1 MQNERW
7 AVGDQIWSRDPATGA
22 FDLADYKGLGAPP
35 PACNPFDLAPLV
47 GARVSIESAA
57 GVAGP
62 VALYPGAFRFS
73 PATGK
78 ALPEPAAIEA
88 EAWLPPFGADGA
100 AGDTPQGLRLTATHL
115 ALRPTLSAE
124 SPPDR
129 QIAMP
134 PAGNCHFL
142 VGAFSTCD
150 SRLLAIDASQG
161 LLYHWLPN
169 SERWQALRPSG
180 TQAPAPSSL
189 ADEAWGLAAQDPQR
203 SARVFL
209 PTDAGLAIVFV
220 NLIARTCEVRS
231 VGTRCLGAP
240 VLWQGRVHVPMLE
253 EDGTLG
259 VHALDPDGSEL
270 HRIDGPT
277 LDAADAGW
285 LRPLADPHR
294 IVWMAPAGQLVVSR
308 GGDADASGA
317 AFLPWPAGI
326 TPRLDLGSPYLSR
339 NGNLWQQC
347 VRQED
352 GQTEVVFVQLG
363 LAEPEIRPASSP
375 RLSTGAACFQ
385 LDTRLRLAPWFEP
398 DDCRAPEADE
408 VIVPLL
414 ESTSASTVLCARI
427 PHTRPLDSLLAS
439 TETCTATFELHG
451 GEHDVQFWMA
461 RMSRPWAARP
471 FVYAGHLYL
480 YHPDRRRLPG
490 WRIEP

>member
-1 MQNERW
+1 M
-7 AVGDQIWSRDPATGA
+7 GDQIWSRDPATGA

-47 GARVSIESAA
+47 GARVSIEGAQ

-73 PATGK
+73 PSTGK
-78 ALPEPAAIEA
+78 ALPEPASTDTET
-88 EAWLPPFGADGA
+88 WLPPFGADGTV
-100 AGDTPQGLRLTATHL
+100 GDAPQGLRLTDTHL
-115 ALRPTLSAE
+115 ALRPTLNTE

-142 VGAFSTCD
+142 SGAFATCG
-150 SRLLAIDASQG
+150 SRLLAIDATQG
-161 LLYHWLPN
+161 LLFHWLPN

-180 TQAPAPSSL
+180 TQGPAPSAL
-189 ADEAWGLAAQDPQR
+189 ADEAWGLAVQDPQHATR
-203 SARVFL
+203 IFL
-209 PTDAGLAIVFV
+209 PTDTGLAIVFV

-231 VGTRCLGAP
+231 VGTRCLAAP
-240 VLWQGRVHVPMLE
+240 VLWQGRVIVPMLQR
-253 EDGTLG
+253 DGKLG
-259 VHALDPDGSEL
+259 MYALDPEGTEL
-270 HRIDGPT
+270 RRIEGPA

-285 LRPLADPHR
+285 ARPLADRHR
-294 IVWMAPAGQLVVSR
+294 IVWMAPEGQLVVSR
-308 GGDADASGA
+308 GGDKDALR
-317 AFLPWPAGI
+317 FDWLPWPAGI
-326 TPRLDLGSPYLSR
+326 TPQLHLGSPYLSR
-339 NGNLWQQC
+339 NGQLWQQC
-347 VRQED
+347 VRQVD
-352 GQTEVVFVQLG
+352 GRATIAFVQTG

-398 DDCRAPEADE
+398 DDCSALEADE

-414 ESTSASTVLCARI
+414 ESTSASTVLCVRV
-427 PHTRPLDSLLAS
+427 PHTRPPESLLAS
-439 TETCTATFELHG
+439 KETCTATFELQG

-461 RMSRPWAARP
+461 RMPRPWAVRP
-471 FVYAGHLYL
+471 FVHAGHLYL